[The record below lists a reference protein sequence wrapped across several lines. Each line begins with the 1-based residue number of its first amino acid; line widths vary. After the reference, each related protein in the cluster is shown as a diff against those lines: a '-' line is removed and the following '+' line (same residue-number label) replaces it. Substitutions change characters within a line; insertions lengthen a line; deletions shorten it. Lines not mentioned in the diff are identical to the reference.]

1 MLGDYPGPP
10 IEFLKSCGGIVADLA
25 IHDIDYILHL
35 KGELPKR
42 VYCIASQQVDIYKE
56 VDVDDYCV
64 V

>member
-1 MLGDYPGPP
+1 M
-10 IEFLKSCGGIVADLA
+10 ADLA